1 MLFFRSVLFLIFFL
15 FLTLLTQVGGIIW
28 LAGYW
33 IFRIDFF
40 KRSLNRSQ
48 RILFQTGWYLFISL
62 LIIPFLAT
70 LFGRVPMPLGFN
82 GPLKPRTLLTV
93 LCNRHYVRP
102 QLRAIVSEHV
112 QRLADTHDGLYV
124 NYLDANFPFSLKL
137 PFRSFRKGFPLLP
150 HLSHNDGRKLDIAF
164 VYRDAATGKLSN
176 GTPSGIGYGISE
188 EPLPGEYD
196 RPKACR
202 GSASYSFIHDHWPQG
217 AKADHR
223 FDPIITRQLISGFAR
238 DQRIVKI
245 LLEPHLT
252 QRLSL
257 DQGRVKP
264 VQCGSVRHDDHV
276 HIQI

>member
-1 MLFFRSVLFLIFFL
+1 MRFLKIFLFVIFFII
-15 FLTLLTQVGGIIW
+15 LTILTQVGGLVW
-28 LAGYW
+28 LAGCGVV
-33 IFRIDFF
+33 RLGFF
-40 KRSLNRSQ
+40 KRSSYKLQ
-48 RILFQTGWYLFISL
+48 RIGFQVGWYLVFTL
-62 LIIPFLAT
+62 LIIPFFAT

-102 QLRAIVSEHV
+102 QLRSIVSEHV
-112 QRLADTHDGLYV
+112 QRLADAHDGLYV

-137 PFRSFRKGFPLLP
+137 PFGYLRKGFPLLP

-164 VYRDAATGKLSN
+164 VYRDAATGELSN
-176 GTPSGIGYGISE
+176 KTPSAIGYGISE

-217 AKADHR
+217 AKAAYR
-223 FDPIITRQLISGFAR
+223 FDPAITRQLISGFAR
-238 DQRIVKI
+238 DRRIEKI

>member
-1 MLFFRSVLFLIFFL
+1 MRILNAFL
-15 FLTLLTQVGGIIW
+15 FLVFFLLLTTLAQVGGLVW
-28 LAGYW
+28 LAGYGIVRLR
-33 IFRIDFF
+33 IFQKISNKF
-40 KRSLNRSQ
+40 Q
-48 RILFQTGWYLFISL
+48 RIGFQAGWYLLCTF
-62 LIIPFLAT
+62 LIIPSLAT
-70 LFGRVPMPLGFN
+70 IFGRVSLPVGIS

-93 LCNRHYVRP
+93 LCNRHYVKP
-102 QLRAIVSEHV
+102 QLRSIVSEHV
-112 QRLADTHDGLYV
+112 RRLADAHDGLHI

-137 PFRSFRKGFPLLP
+137 PFGYFRKGFPLLP

-164 VYRDAATGKLSN
+164 VYRDAATGELS
-176 GTPSGIGYGISE
+176 GKTPSAIGYGISE

-223 FDPIITRQLISGFAR
+223 FDAVITRQMISGFAR
-238 DQRIVKI
+238 DRRIEKI

>member
-1 MLFFRSVLFLIFFL
+1 MRIIKALLLLIFFL
-15 FLTLLTQVGGIIW
+15 LLTILTQVGGLVW
-28 LAGYW
+28 LAGYG
-33 IFRIDFF
+33 IVRLAVFQKSSNKF
-40 KRSLNRSQ
+40 Q
-48 RILFQTGWYLFISL
+48 RIGFQVGWYRVFTL
-62 LIIPFLAT
+62 LVIPFFAT
-70 LFGRVPMPLGFN
+70 LLGRVPMPLGIN

-102 QLRAIVSEHV
+102 QLRAIVSEHAH
-112 QRLADTHDGLYV
+112 RLADAHDGLHI
-124 NYLDANFPFSLKL
+124 NYLDANFPFSMKL
-137 PFRSFRKGFPLLP
+137 PIGTLRKGFPLLP

-202 GSASYSFIHDHWPQG
+202 GSASYSCIHDHWPQG
-217 AKADHR
+217 AKADYS
-223 FDPIITRQLISGFAR
+223 FDPVITRQMINGFAR
-238 DQRIVKI
+238 DQRIEKI

-257 DQGRVKP
+257 HQAKIKP

>member
-1 MLFFRSVLFLIFFL
+1 MRFLRIFLFVIFFII
-15 FLTLLTQVGGIIW
+15 LTILTQVGGLVW
-28 LAGYW
+28 LAGFG
-33 IFRIDFF
+33 IVRMGFF
-40 KRSLNRSQ
+40 KKSSHKLQ
-48 RILFQTGWYLFISL
+48 RIGFQVGWYLVFTL
-62 LIIPFLAT
+62 LIIPCFAR

-82 GPLKPRTLLTV
+82 GPLQPRTLLTV

-102 QLRAIVSEHV
+102 QLRTIVSEHAY
-112 QRLADTHDGLYV
+112 RLAEVHDGLHI

-137 PFRSFRKGFPLLP
+137 PFGSFRKGFPLLP

-164 VYRDAATGKLSN
+164 VYRDAATGELSDK
-176 GTPSGIGYGISE
+176 TPSAIGYGISE

-223 FDPIITRQLISGFAR
+223 FDPVITRQLISGFAR
-238 DQRIVKI
+238 DQRIEKI

>member
-1 MLFFRSVLFLIFFL
+1 M
-15 FLTLLTQVGGIIW
+15 W
-28 LAGYW
+28 
-33 IFRIDFF
+33 
-40 KRSLNRSQ
+40 
-48 RILFQTGWYLFISL
+48 
-62 LIIPFLAT
+62 
-70 LFGRVPMPLGFN
+70 
-82 GPLKPRTLLTV
+82 
-93 LCNRHYVRP
+93 
-102 QLRAIVSEHV
+102 
-112 QRLADTHDGLYV
+112 DGAL
-124 NYLDANFPFSLKL
+124 
-137 PFRSFRKGFPLLP
+137 
-150 HLSHNDGRKLDIAF
+150 HLSCNDGRKLDIAF
-164 VYRDAATGKLSN
+164 VYRDAATGELSDK
-176 GTPSGIGYGISE
+176 TPSAIGYGISE

-223 FDPIITRQLISGFAR
+223 FDPVITRQLISGFAR
-238 DQRIVKI
+238 DQRIEKI